1 MEVLRMGKI
10 LVSIAVAGAGF
21 WLGSYHL
28 IPLWAILLLLAMG
41 TGLWLAAEWME
52 RQGGNDDD

>member
-1 MEVLRMGKI
+1 MGKI
-10 LVSIAVAGAGF
+10 LVSIAFAGAGF

-28 IPLWAILLLLAMG
+28 IPLWAILLLLTMG

-52 RQGGNDDD
+52 RQGGNDDDQG